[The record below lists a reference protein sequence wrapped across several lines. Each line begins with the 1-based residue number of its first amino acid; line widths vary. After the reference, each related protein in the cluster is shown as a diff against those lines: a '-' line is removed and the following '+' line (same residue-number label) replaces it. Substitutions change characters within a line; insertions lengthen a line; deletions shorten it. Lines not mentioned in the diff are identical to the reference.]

1 MPPKRSNTAEGL
13 TARSMPYDLRHT
25 SIPRVE
31 PPPAA
36 GQNQKGPSYPKE
48 GTRTLPCDAE
58 PGSSNPIV
66 GNKSRSGSRS
76 VSREPS
82 LPTPRRS
89 VSRQP
94 SRQPS
99 LPPPKR
105 VRFSAREAPN
115 PSDADAAED
124 EEELLAQRLFTTKE
138 RYNQFVSARKI
149 AEARS
154 INLLMAWNLKSS
166 RVRLCIKYE
175 SGRGGAKQHD
185 LEDFSIAAAEGVM
198 IQLERQR
205 SNFRKGQMV
214 LLFEITV
221 KTLPTQA
228 LIASSTHKGRRV
240 YTVKPAAEYANYT
253 KYGHLGASER
263 ASSSVTGATQR
274 PS

>member
-36 GQNQKGPSYPKE
+36 GQN
-48 GTRTLPCDAE
+48 L
-58 PGSSNPIV
+58 
-66 GNKSRSGSRS
+66 
-76 VSREPS
+76 
-82 LPTPRRS
+82 
-89 VSRQP
+89 SRQP

-149 AEARS
+149 AEARK
-154 INLLMAWNLKSS
+154 ILPDTTRRTFDITDFTEQLM
-166 RVRLCIKYE
+166 E
-175 SGRGGAKQHD
+175 
-185 LEDFSIAAAEGVM
+185 
-198 IQLERQR
+198 
-205 SNFRKGQMV
+205 
-214 LLFEITV
+214 
-221 KTLPTQA
+221 
-228 LIASSTHKGRRV
+228 
-240 YTVKPAAEYANYT
+240 
-253 KYGHLGASER
+253 
-263 ASSSVTGATQR
+263 
-274 PS
+274 